1 MSISPESPR
10 LLYDGLEVM
19 PLRSTRIIDNA
30 KQVISEEL
38 SLSLEEYC
46 YMPRETFHSHVE
58 KAQLVINEKGILRDF
73 LIEHE
78 DYLQKISRFSRIH
91 WVSVLKLRAI
101 RPISYCGFNDSVPFH
116 RETLY
121 ANYQMSFQHN
131 VWIPIDGVDSRSS
144 LKYYPKS
151 HMLLDSSLEVERDE
165 DHPIKVER
173 FSSGHRIGYP
183 YSPKLI
189 HKTKELQTQPSVIK
203 VSVGEAAVFSAMLV
217 HGGGV
222 NTGSKIRF
230 SVDTGFIPSEKVFE
244 NKHLFASQGKPHYL
258 PLSLI

>member
-1 MSISPESPR
+1 MSISPDSPQ

-19 PLRSTRIIDNA
+19 PLRSTRIIDNV

-73 LIEHE
+73 LIEHQ

-101 RPISYCGFNDSVPFH
+101 RPISLCGFNDSVPFH

-131 VWIPIDGVDSRSS
+131 IWIPIDGVDSRSS

-151 HMLLDSSLEVERDE
+151 HMLLDSSLEVE
-165 DHPIKVER
+165 
-173 FSSGHRIGYP
+173 
-183 YSPKLI
+183 
-189 HKTKELQTQPSVIK
+189 
-203 VSVGEAAVFSAMLV
+203 
-217 HGGGV
+217 
-222 NTGSKIRF
+222 
-230 SVDTGFIPSEKVFE
+230 
-244 NKHLFASQGKPHYL
+244 
-258 PLSLI
+258 